1 MPRPKGKPKT
11 GGRKKGAANKVGA
24 DVRALAQRYSAEAIE
39 TLAKIMRDK
48 SAPPQARAM
57 AADRLLDRAH
67 GKAPQAIVGDPA
79 KPLQSNA
86 KIEMVIVDPKPTI
99 DRPPEETRE
108 EWLARRTKELGVSL
122 QTADAR
128 PN

>member
-11 GGRKKGAANKVGA
+11 GGRKKGSANKVGA
-24 DVRALAQRYSAEAIE
+24 NVRALAQRYTEEAIE

-108 EWLARRTKELGVSL
+108 QWLARRAKELGL
-122 QTADAR
+122 DASNQGR

>member
-11 GGRKKGAANKVGA
+11 GGRKKGTVNRVGA
-24 DVRALAQRYSAEAIE
+24 DVRVLAQRYTVEAIE
-39 TLAKIMRDK
+39 TLARIMKDT

-67 GKAPQAIVGDPA
+67 GRAPQAIVGDPE
-79 KPLQSNA
+79 KPLQSSA
-86 KIEMVIVDPKPTI
+86 QIELVIVDPKPTI

-108 EWLARRTKELGVSL
+108 QWLARRARELGVS
-122 QTADAR
+122 TSER